1 MNIGALVPIRLKSE
15 RLPNKA
21 ILKIAGRPVC
31 YHLLDQVC
39 ACRYILNKRDVV
51 VCTTKDQSDDVL
63 VDIIHDYGCSVFR
76 GDTDDIIDRFYEAM
90 IEFEFDCV
98 IQADGDDPLSA
109 TEYMDVT
116 MEALVKNPNV
126 DIVTVKGL
134 PLGCATK
141 SFRLQALEK
150 VRASYLTKKNDTG
163 FIYYLTKTALCDH
176 LELEC
181 AEPTHQHKTA
191 RLTLD
196 YQEDFELFAKII
208 ESIKNNG
215 EPLYLADIVRFLEK
229 NRNLAESNIHVDEE
243 YWRRTRLMSNLKY
256 KSVDDQILSIKI

>member
-1 MNIGALVPIRLKSE
+1 MNIGALVPIRLQSE

-39 ACRYILNKRDVV
+39 ASKFIHNKTDVV
-51 VCTTKDQSDDVL
+51 VCTTKNQSDDVL
-63 VDIIHDYGCSVFR
+63 VDMIHDYGCSVFR
-76 GDTDDIIDRFYEAM
+76 GDTHDIIDRFYEAM
-90 IEFEFDCV
+90 IEFELDCV

-109 TEYMDVT
+109 TEYMNAT

-141 SFRLQALEK
+141 SFRLEALEK

-181 AEPTHQHKTA
+181 TETAHQHKTA

-196 YQEDFELFAKII
+196 YQEDFELFKKII
-208 ESIKNNG
+208 ESIKNTD
-215 EPLYLADIVRFLEK
+215 EQLCLADIVRFLEK
-229 NRNLAESNIHVDEE
+229 NPNLAKLNIHVDEE
-243 YWRRTRLMSNLKY
+243 YWRRTRMMSDLKY
-256 KSVDDQILSIKI
+256 RSTNDQIISIKI